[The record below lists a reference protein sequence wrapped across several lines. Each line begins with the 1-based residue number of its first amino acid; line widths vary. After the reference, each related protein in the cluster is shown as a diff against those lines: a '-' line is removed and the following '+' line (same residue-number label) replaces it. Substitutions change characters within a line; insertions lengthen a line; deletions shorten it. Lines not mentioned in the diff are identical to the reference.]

1 MIIDD
6 LTIALLMLTGVRLVG
21 SIMFFLLFFQYKKIK
36 YFMILIGW
44 FVYMTGPL
52 VELVKNSPIRTEFGP
67 YFGFSAAFASI
78 LIVLGL
84 FSYYKKIKKRYFLIF
99 ILACFLSLLTI
110 YFLNSALMGVATTIM
125 QAVFLL
131 VLLVMVVYNSKMIRQ
146 GRTRISYFWLCTTLV
161 VGIFHAFG
169 FQLIFSS
176 SHLSIRFVLTGMI
189 NISLLLFLLYL
200 DWEQAQAGYEET
212 LTERSILL
220 QEVHHRVK
228 NNLTIVSS
236 MLRLQSNSVSDDKR
250 ELITNIENRINTM
263 AIVHEQ
269 LYQSGNFKDIR
280 MNHYIDELLDAIGM
294 SYGGVDNPVK
304 IISRLQP
311 VTVNVNILIP
321 IGMLINEIVTNAY
334 KHAFKD
340 VDSPE
345 IYIYMY
351 MNENKSLFL
360 KIKDNGKGIEGD
372 DDVLDRDSTG
382 FTIINALKEQLL
394 AEIEMSKADGM
405 SYSIKIPIE
414 QVEKNLK

>member
-1 MIIDD
+1 
-6 LTIALLMLTGVRLVG
+6 
-21 SIMFFLLFFQYKKIK
+21 
-36 YFMILIGW
+36 
-44 FVYMTGPL
+44 
-52 VELVKNSPIRTEFGP
+52 
-67 YFGFSAAFASI
+67 
-78 LIVLGL
+78 
-84 FSYYKKIKKRYFLIF
+84 
-99 ILACFLSLLTI
+99 
-110 YFLNSALMGVATTIM
+110 
-125 QAVFLL
+125 
-131 VLLVMVVYNSKMIRQ
+131 
-146 GRTRISYFWLCTTLV
+146 
-161 VGIFHAFG
+161 
-169 FQLIFSS
+169 
-176 SHLSIRFVLTGMI
+176 
-189 NISLLLFLLYL
+189 
-200 DWEQAQAGYEET
+200 
-212 LTERSILL
+212 
-220 QEVHHRVK
+220 
-228 NNLTIVSS
+228 
-236 MLRLQSNSVSDDKR
+236 
-250 ELITNIENRINTM
+250 M

-351 MNENKSLFL
+351 MNENKTLFL

-414 QVEKNLK
+414 QIEKNLK